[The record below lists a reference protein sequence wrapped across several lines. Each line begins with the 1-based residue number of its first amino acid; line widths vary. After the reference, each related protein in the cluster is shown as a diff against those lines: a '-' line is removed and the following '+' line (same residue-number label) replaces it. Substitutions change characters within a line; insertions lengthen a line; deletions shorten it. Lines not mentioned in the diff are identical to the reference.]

1 MGRTSQRKGG
11 RVEREIV
18 ALHKD
23 MGVYAERVPLSGDS
37 RYRGNGA
44 DVDVYARG
52 KEEAPF
58 VAEVKARKNG
68 NGFTTLETCSPTMI
82 VCFSNGIMRSHSS
95 YCRVGYGA
103 VCCSDHEPTR
113 KSRRDG
119 AALRPD
125 REIDSREAR

>member
-23 MGVYAERVPLSGDS
+23 MGVYAERVPLSGAS

-44 DVDVYARG
+44 DVDIYARG

-58 VAEVKARKNG
+58 VCEVKSRKNG
-68 NGFTTLETCSPTMI
+68 GGFVQLETWLADFDCLFLKRNHATPL
-82 VCFSNGIMRSHSS
+82 VVLPWRVWRSLLQQS
-95 YCRVGYGA
+95 
-103 VCCSDHEPTR
+103 
-113 KSRRDG
+113 
-119 AALRPD
+119 
-125 REIDSREAR
+125 

>member
-1 MGRTSQRKGG
+1 MS
-11 RVEREIV
+11 
-18 ALHKD
+18 
-23 MGVYAERVPLSGDS
+23 AERVPLSGAS
-37 RYRGNGA
+37 RYWGNGA

-68 NGFTTLETCSPTMI
+68 NGFTTLETWLAGY
-82 VCFSNGIMRSHSS
+82 CFHSS
-95 YCRVGYGA
+95 YCRGGYGA
-103 VCCSDHEPTR
+103 VCCSDHEPAR

-125 REIDSREAR
+125 REIDLREAR

>member
-23 MGVYAERVPLSGDS
+23 MGVHAERVPLSGAS

-44 DVDVYARG
+44 DVDIYPRG

-58 VAEVKARKNG
+58 VCEVKSRKDG
-68 NGFTTLETCSPTMI
+68 SGFATLETWLAEFDVLFLKRNHATPL
-82 VCFSNGIMRSHSS
+82 VVLPWRVWRSLLQRS
-95 YCRVGYGA
+95 
-103 VCCSDHEPTR
+103 
-113 KSRRDG
+113 
-119 AALRPD
+119 
-125 REIDSREAR
+125 